1 MRKSIFHEDWWLD
14 ALAPGRWREVTCHR
28 GGRIAGTL
36 RFVERSEAGM
46 KICEMPQ
53 ITRVLGPVVTTDT
66 SRAEARNRSNHA
78 IITELLE
85 QIARHDHVEMTLDAG
100 FADLTP
106 FLHAGYAVTVQPTLI
121 LDCSQQTD
129 GLWGGLRDKVR
140 NAIRRA
146 RECLTVSEI
155 DDVDLFVSYYKN
167 NLAGEEPYFDLS
179 LLASI
184 LATARA
190 RGQCKIVAAA
200 DDQGVTHA
208 MTVFIWDNEYVYYFL
223 SSREREVAHFGA
235 VSLLLWAGIELA
247 QSRGLCFD
255 FDGGIVKDSRHK
267 FLISFGGMLASRFDV
282 VRSTSLYRVQQTMRR
297 VPRAIFRRLSVP
309 RLSSSLQQWSGAL
322 LLLLA

>member
-28 GGRIAGTL
+28 GGRIAGAL

-78 IITELLE
+78 VITELLE

-100 FADLTP
+100 FADLAP
-106 FLHAGYAVTVQPTLI
+106 FLHAGYAVSIQPTLI
-121 LDCSQQTD
+121 LDCSQPAD
-129 GLWGGLRDKVR
+129 GLWAGLRDKVR

-155 DDVDLFVSYYKN
+155 DDVGLFVSYYKN
-167 NLAGEEPYFDLS
+167 NLAGEDPYFDLS
-179 LLASI
+179 LLTSV

-190 RGQCKIVAAA
+190 RRQCKIVAAA
-200 DDQGVTHA
+200 DDRGVTHA

-235 VSLLLWAGIELA
+235 VSLLLWTGIELA

-255 FDGGIVKDSRHK
+255 FDGGIVKDSRYK

-282 VRSTSLYRVQQTMRR
+282 VRSTSLYRVQKTMRR

-309 RLSSSLQQWSGAL
+309 RLSSSLQQWSSAL
-322 LLLLA
+322 VLLLA